1 MLDSLTVQH
10 PVPPLT
16 IPRGKDG
23 RTTQIFW
30 DSDIG
35 KWIEAASY
43 ALSHRRDDAIEKQ
56 IDDITVQLEK
66 TQAPSG
72 YLNCWYL
79 QREPENKWT
88 NLRDNH
94 ELYNA
99 GHMLEGAVA
108 YFQATGRRRL
118 LDVMEKYVDHIG
130 DTFGRAKL
138 TEALASKAI
147 TVRQILRI
155 VHIMR

>member
-1 MLDSLTVQH
+1 
-10 PVPPLT
+10 
-16 IPRGKDG
+16 
-23 RTTQIFW
+23 
-30 DSDIG
+30 
-35 KWIEAASY
+35 
-43 ALSHRRDDAIEKQ
+43 
-56 IDDITVQLEK
+56 
-66 TQAPSG
+66 
-72 YLNCWYL
+72 
-79 QREPENKWT
+79 
-88 NLRDNH
+88 
-94 ELYNA
+94 
-99 GHMLEGAVA
+99 MLEGAVA